1 MYQHTYFYFSKF
13 GNQNSFGQHMNI
25 GWWPHWKWP
34 TPSWQTKIWFFSVQ
48 NPIGDMYAVQRP
60 PGHPSLDLVSQ
71 SHWWL
76 PILLHVHI
84 FLIWLPFQCF
94 KTSPKCQH
102 PAAPLYLFHTCAMVE
117 ISSRVELKFQD
128 EKPICLPKDLII
140 QFDGHQYLKLRPTSF
155 PIVQFIHGGK
165 VAKNASLS
173 SSTTLKGLI
182 QARDDQYQ
190 GNVPQEEGQEALF
203 DDANGPAA
211 GSKRPLD
218 QLEEPGTIVQID
230 CNGTSIDCLMVGKRP
245 ARTDFTFLLE
255 ASQVEAIVMAMRK
268 TSTKDL
274 EMPTRAYNKD
284 AKRAKKEWPASC

>member
-1 MYQHTYFYFSKF
+1 
-13 GNQNSFGQHMNI
+13 
-25 GWWPHWKWP
+25 
-34 TPSWQTKIWFFSVQ
+34 
-48 NPIGDMYAVQRP
+48 
-60 PGHPSLDLVSQ
+60 
-71 SHWWL
+71 
-76 PILLHVHI
+76 
-84 FLIWLPFQCF
+84 
-94 KTSPKCQH
+94 
-102 PAAPLYLFHTCAMVE
+102 MVE

-182 QARDDQYQ
+182 QARNDQYQ

-218 QLEEPGTIVQID
+218 QLVQID

-284 AKRAKKEWPASC
+284 AKRAKKE